1 MLSYL
6 KKLTFNLSTEV
17 VMRALILI
25 VSIIISGYSFAHE
38 FREYDFA
45 VISKSECENYGEAI
59 SIYKEINNYMEA
71 NAPNSMYMRCG
82 MDLEGNRS
90 CLFMTDSFEAYEE
103 NLSWGEEDEEWT
115 RLIRLAWNKCG
126 IDDFGFDSEAVTFE

>member
-1 MLSYL
+1 
-6 KKLTFNLSTEV
+6 
-17 VMRALILI
+17 MRAFIVI

-59 SIYKEINNYMEA
+59 SIYKEINTYMEA

-90 CLFMTDSFEAYEE
+90 CLFMTDSFE
-103 NLSWGEEDEEWT
+103 DEEWN